1 MDETVPGYVRQP
13 SPLNAT
19 RAHRPRGGAAIEPRI
34 ANMTDQPP
42 ARRRLP
48 MPIRIVRA
56 RPRLFTAALIGL
68 VVTVLCPSDWRI
80 ETRLLVGWD
89 LGLTLYL
96 TLALRMMAVA
106 DIHHIRLRARVQ
118 DEGEYTILALT
129 AIAALASLG
138 AIVAL
143 LGMSEANN
151 RAPTHLLLGI
161 VTILLSWT
169 FTHIMFALHYAHEFY
184 DQNGGKGGGLIF
196 PGDLPEP
203 DYWDFVYFSFVIG
216 MTSQV
221 SDVAIACS
229 PIRHTVSAH
238 GIISFFFNVT
248 ILALTVN
255 IAASA
260 I

>member
-1 MDETVPGYVRQP
+1 M
-13 SPLNAT
+13 
-19 RAHRPRGGAAIEPRI
+19 
-34 ANMTDQPP
+34 ANTTDQPQP
-42 ARRRLP
+42 RRRMP
-48 MPIRIVRA
+48 KPIRIVRT
-56 RPRLFTAALIGL
+56 RPRLFISALIGL
-68 VVTVLCPSDWRI
+68 IIFALCPSDWRI
-80 ETRLLVGWD
+80 ATRVLVGWD
-89 LGLTLYL
+89 IGVTLYL
-96 TLALRMMAVA
+96 ALALHMMAVA
-106 DIHHIRLRARVQ
+106 EVRHIRMRAKLQ
-118 DEGEYTILALT
+118 DEGQFAILALT

-143 LGMSEANN
+143 LGMSGAGD
-151 RAPTHLLLGI
+151 RQPIHLLLGI

-184 DQNGGKGGGLIF
+184 DENGGKGGGLIF
-196 PGDLPEP
+196 PGDLKEP

-221 SDVAIACS
+221 SDVAITCR

-255 IAASA
+255 IAAGV

>member
-1 MDETVPGYVRQP
+1 MTEQP
-13 SPLNAT
+13 QPRRHLP
-19 RAHRPRGGAAIEPRI
+19 RPV
-34 ANMTDQPP
+34 
-42 ARRRLP
+42 
-48 MPIRIVRA
+48 RIVRA
-56 RPRLFTAALIGL
+56 RPRLFISALIGIA
-68 VVTVLCPSDWRI
+68 VVALCPSDWRI
-80 ETRLLVGWD
+80 ATRLLVGWD
-89 LGLTLYL
+89 IGVALYL
-96 TLALRMMAVA
+96 ALALRMMAVSE
-106 DIHHIRLRARVQ
+106 IRHIRLRARSQ
-118 DEGEYTILALT
+118 DEGQFAVLALT
-129 AIAALASLG
+129 ATAALASLG

-143 LGMSEANN
+143 LGMSDANN
-151 RAPTHLLLGI
+151 RSPTHLLLGI

-184 DQNGGKGGGLIF
+184 DENGGKGGGLIF
-196 PGDLPEP
+196 PGNLREP
-203 DYWDFVYFSFVIG
+203 DYWDFVYFSFVVG

-221 SDVAIACS
+221 SDVAIDCR